1 MKINELDSKY
11 KRNFLKFTRKAFS
24 LLPSMTNPKILDIG
38 CGTGQSTIELLKL
51 SNGSIIGIDIDKKA
65 LDNFNKK
72 IKEQNLLKKVKVMNY
87 NLLNIK
93 FMKESFD
100 IIWAEGVIH
109 IIGFEKSFKVC
120 YELLKNN
127 GFFVLHESIKKL
139 EKNKECIEKNG
150 FKLYDYFAL
159 PEGFW
164 WTDYYKPLEEVMK
177 NINEKNLSKEE
188 LKKVKHLKKEIKMVK
203 NIDLK
208 EFDCAF
214 YILQKNKNM
223 RSNY

>member
-11 KRNFLKFTRKAFS
+11 KTNFLKFTRKAFS
-24 LLPSMTNPKILDIG
+24 LLPSMTYPKILDIG
-38 CGTGQSTIELLKL
+38 CGTGQSSIELLKL

-65 LDNFNKK
+65 LDILKKK
-72 IKEQNLLKKVKVMNY
+72 IKEQNLLKKIIVMNY
-87 NLLNIK
+87 NLLDNN

-120 YELLKNN
+120 YKLLKNN

-139 EKNKECIEKNG
+139 EKNKVCIEKNG
-150 FKLYDYFAL
+150 FRLYDYFTL

-164 WTDYYKPLEEVMK
+164 WTDYYKPLEEIIK
-177 NINEKNLSKEE
+177 NINEANLRKED
-188 LKKVKHLKKEIKMVK
+188 LKKVKHLKSEIEIVK
-203 NIDLK
+203 NTDLK

-223 RSNY
+223 RSNC